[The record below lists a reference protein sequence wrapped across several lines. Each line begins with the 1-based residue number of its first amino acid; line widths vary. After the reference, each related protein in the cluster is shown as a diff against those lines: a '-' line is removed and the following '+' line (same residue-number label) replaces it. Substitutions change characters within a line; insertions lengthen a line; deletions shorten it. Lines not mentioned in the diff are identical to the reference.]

1 MGVGGRCNQ
10 TKPPNQPAPP
20 GPPNHPP
27 WRYNQNWH
35 WHCDAPSYWAVLDD
49 SVQALLNRPHTLV
62 LWLTGAGISAESGIP
77 TFRGKEGY
85 WRVGSRNYQPEELAT
100 RAAFQRMP
108 EEVWAW
114 YLYRRGVCQGA
125 QPNAAHLALVN
136 AEQRCGDRFLLV
148 TQNVDG
154 LHLRAGNTLDR
165 TYQIHGNIDFM
176 RCTKECLPAPV
187 PIPDG
192 VELGWEKGRALGDQ
206 ELDLLRC
213 PSCGA
218 MTRPHVLWFDEIYDE
233 PNFRFQSSIEAARH
247 ASLVIV
253 VGTTG
258 ATSLPMHIGTIVAQ
272 RGVPMIVV
280 NPVPN
285 PFSALLQRTGVGAF
299 LPGTAGNWVPELA
312 DALPSR

>member
-1 MGVGGRCNQ
+1 LA
-10 TKPPNQPAPP
+10 TPAL
-20 GPPNHPP
+20 
-27 WRYNQNWH
+27 
-35 WHCDAPSYWAVLDD
+35 APTPLCPYVPLVLDD
-49 SVQALLNRPHTLV
+49 SVQQLLDRPHSLV

-85 WRVGSRNYQPEELAT
+85 WRVGSRNYQPEEMAT
-100 RAAFQRMP
+100 HSAFQRMP

-114 YLYRRGVCQGA
+114 YLYRRGVCRA
-125 QPNAAHLALVN
+125 AEPNAAHSALAK
-136 AEQRCGDRFLLV
+136 AEQRGAKRFLLV

-176 RCTKECLPAPV
+176 RCTEECLPAPV
-187 PIPDG
+187 PMPDG
-192 VELGWEKGRALGDQ
+192 IDVAWEKGRALSSH
-206 ELDLLRC
+206 ELEQLRC
-213 PSCGA
+213 PCCGA
-218 MTRPHVLWFDEIYDE
+218 MARPHVLWFDESYDE

-258 ATSLPMHIGTIVAQ
+258 ATSLPMHIGTIASQ

-280 NPVPN
+280 NPEPN
-285 PFSALLQRTGVGAF
+285 PFSALVQRTGQGAF
-299 LPGTAGNWVPELA
+299 LSGTAGDWVSELA
-312 DALPSR
+312 AALPAT